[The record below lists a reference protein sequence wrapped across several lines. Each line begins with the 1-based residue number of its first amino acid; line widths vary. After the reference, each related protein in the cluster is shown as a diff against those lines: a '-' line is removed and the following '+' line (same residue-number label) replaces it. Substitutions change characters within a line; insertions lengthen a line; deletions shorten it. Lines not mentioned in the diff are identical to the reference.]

1 MFEIAGLLTLL
12 VVGAVLVG
20 AAALVIGLLKLAFKL
35 VLLPVWI
42 GLALVKWVLL
52 IGLGI
57 AAAVVVGPVV
67 VALLAVLAVP
77 VLVIGGL
84 IWAGVALVSV
94 S

>member
-1 MFEIAGLLTLL
+1 MVEIAGLLTLL
-12 VVGAVLVG
+12 VFGIVIVGV
-20 AAALVIGLLKLAFKL
+20 AALVVGLLKLAFKL

-84 IWAGVALVSV
+84 IWAGVALVA
-94 S
+94 